1 MLNLHIYIDVYQY
14 AKALSLFQLAND
26 LQVIEMSYFTPNF
39 YPEKKMSM
47 VFDSQYF
54 DQIDLN

>member
-1 MLNLHIYIDVYQY
+1 MLNLHIYTDVYQY

-39 YPEKKMSM
+39 YPEKK
-47 VFDSQYF
+47 SQWYLTLS
-54 DQIDLN
+54 ILTK